1 MTCQNVRENF
11 WGYHHRQISDD
22 LDLSMRSHLETCAA
36 CATELEQFKQVD
48 GALDGFAAIEVSPYF
63 DQKLNARLDEVERNS
78 FSWRGWAAGWLKD
91 RYLWTFATLF
101 VAATGLWLGFRH
113 QQSEQLRS
121 MEEVIRLQDEN
132 LRPQRT
138 PDHGPSVAPQG
149 NSELAATSERQR
161 STEEGE
167 DAISEE
173 DLAVMENLELLQ
185 DYDVLR
191 DLAETSNGGDVRTN

>member
-1 MTCQNVRENF
+1 
-11 WGYHHRQISDD
+11 
-22 LDLSMRSHLETCAA
+22 
-36 CATELEQFKQVD
+36 
-48 GALDGFAAIEVSPYF
+48 
-63 DQKLNARLDEVERNS
+63 
-78 FSWRGWAAGWLKD
+78 
-91 RYLWTFATLF
+91 

-132 LRPQRT
+132 LRLQRT
-138 PDHGPSVAPQG
+138 PDHGPSVAPPE

-185 DYDVLR
+185 DYDFLR